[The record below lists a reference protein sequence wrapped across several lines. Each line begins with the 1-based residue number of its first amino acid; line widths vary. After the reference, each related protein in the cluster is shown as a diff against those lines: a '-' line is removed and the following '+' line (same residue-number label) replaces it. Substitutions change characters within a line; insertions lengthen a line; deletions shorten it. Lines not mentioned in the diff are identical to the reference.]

1 MIKLFKLFVNFLY
14 FLFTLG
20 LIALIMW
27 GANAA
32 VNIGGSNEDVPNLIK
47 KVSEDPEK
55 SDSENTI
62 YFSDVFGFTMT
73 SVQNAHKSREV
84 FIYQL
89 GSEGKPIEK
98 FWFIPMGW
106 ANKTMT
112 WTKNVFIAVFAPS
125 HEIEQMQRYRY
136 ASVYG
141 PYDGPHA
148 DLNDETYRSYYID
161 FNSNGE
167 FDTGE
172 DIRQFNDIEGKH
184 IENQKFLNEMNR
196 YNKYN
201 QIDEEQIDMYEKFD
215 KFMNNKPVVKW
226 AFAEV
231 IIIVVLSFIVVYQN
245 PIDFKQT
252 NDGVTEMSKSFIP
265 KFPKP
270 RRRPKKNK
278 RNKDIN

>member
-27 GANAA
+27 GANGA

-47 KVSEDPEK
+47 KE
-55 SDSENTI
+55 SDSDDTI
-62 YFSDVFGFTMT
+62 YFSDVFGFFSL
-73 SVQNAHKSREV
+73 SVQNAHSSHEV
-84 FIYQL
+84 YINT
-89 GSEGKPIEK
+89 GRHDEEK
-98 FWFIPMGW
+98 LWFIQMGW
-106 ANKTMT
+106 ANRTIS

-125 HEIEQMQRYRY
+125 YEIEQVEKYRNATLEDLEY
-136 ASVYG
+136 DGDLVVSKINFNNGKYEDVPRWLNDGTG
-141 PYDGPHA
+141 PYDNPTFKNT
-148 DLNDETYRSYYID
+148 LSKYY
-161 FNSNGE
+161 
-167 FDTGE
+167 
-172 DIRQFNDIEGKH
+172 
-184 IENQKFLNEMNR
+184 
-196 YNKYN
+196 KYN
-201 QIDEEQIDMYEKFD
+201 QDEDGNDPYGYYD
-215 KFMNNKPVVKW
+215 KFMDNKSVVKW

-278 RNKDIN
+278 RNKDTN

>member
-1 MIKLFKLFVNFLY
+1 MIKFFKLFINFLY

-32 VNIGGSNEDVPNLIK
+32 VNVGGSNEDVPNLIK
-47 KVSEDPEK
+47 KE

-62 YFSDVFGFTMT
+62 YFSDVFGFFAL
-73 SVQNAHKSREV
+73 SVQNAHKSSEV

-89 GSEGKPIEK
+89 DSEGKPIEK
-98 FWFIPMGW
+98 FWFIPMSW

-112 WTKNVFIAVFAPS
+112 WTKNVFIAIFAPS

-141 PYDGPHA
+141 PYDVSDGVL
-148 DLNDETYRSYYID
+148 DDDTYRDYYID
-161 FNSNGE
+161 FNSNGK

-172 DIRQFNDIEGKH
+172 DIRQFNDIEGNY

-278 RNKDIN
+278 RNKDTN